1 MGERTRPV
9 VAVSSPSLVSS
20 PTPAAAAEVAEVVTA
35 EVAVT
40 GTVTAEVAVAAV
52 TGAVTSAGMPA
63 PSVLF
68 AFALSTFAF

>member
-1 MGERTRPV
+1 M
-9 VAVSSPSLVSS
+9 
-20 PTPAAAAEVAEVVTA
+20 VTA